1 MDAIETFETRI
12 GEQWKEITGGKNL
25 KREEKFTLLFSWLA
39 KREIRTSITENE
51 AKKMLSLLTENID
64 EHEQII
70 EDFID
75 TIIPFDYQESILG
88 LWTILHKEINTLN
101 NKKTPLATRIQL
113 LKEMG
118 CNIITTKRKQR

>member
-1 MDAIETFETRI
+1 
-12 GEQWKEITGGKNL
+12 
-25 KREEKFTLLFSWLA
+25 
-39 KREIRTSITENE
+39 
-51 AKKMLSLLTENID
+51 MLSLLAESID
-64 EHEQII
+64 EHEQIM

-75 TIIPFDYQESILG
+75 NTIPFDYQESILA